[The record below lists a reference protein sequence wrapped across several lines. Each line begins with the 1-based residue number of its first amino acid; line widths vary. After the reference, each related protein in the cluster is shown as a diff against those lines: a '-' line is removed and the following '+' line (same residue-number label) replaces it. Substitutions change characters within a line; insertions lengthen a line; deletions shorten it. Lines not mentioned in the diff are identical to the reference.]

1 MSDDVQDSTAVEP
14 GALPRLDGN
23 ASVLGEPTAKTK
35 SNSNVRKLFYLAV
48 VLVAFLFIVFGI
60 LWFLKHRAAV
70 AAASAR
76 GAQVAVARAAAAQK
90 NAALKSEDIERTK
103 AALKARQAQEDAAKD
118 AAQREAGAASA
129 AAAAAAAT
137 TAERAKAAQ
146 STTSGLRAAQGAASA
161 SALAPARPT
170 LEERRMSGE
179 VLVNP
184 DNKEVARAS
193 AAPAAETGSGTF
205 GQVSGGEGLAARLHP
220 TVLDARSASRL
231 PNLDYL
237 LKRGTSIPCAAQTGI
252 DTTLPGVVICKTLND
267 VYSANSKTLL
277 FERGT
282 TVFGEQQSTLKQG
295 QARTFVLWTRID
307 SPSGVF
313 ANVDSP
319 ATDQMGYSGVEGY
332 VDTHFWQR
340 FGSAIMLSLI
350 SDFGQ
355 ALSTQAKSSTQTN
368 TGPTYNSTTQAA
380 QNMAVEALR
389 NSINIPPALYVRPG
403 RILSVM
409 VARDVSFENVYS
421 LVK

>member
-1 MSDDVQDSTAVEP
+1 MSDEVHDSTAVEA

-23 ASVLGEPTAKTK
+23 ASVLGEPTAKSK

-48 VLVAFLFIVFGI
+48 VLVAFLFIIFGI

-70 AAASAR
+70 AAAASR
-76 GAQVAVARAAAAQK
+76 GEQVALAKAAAVQK
-90 NAALKSEDIERTK
+90 NAALRGEDIERTK
-103 AALKARQAQEDAAKD
+103 AAVKARQAQEDAAKE
-118 AAQREAGAASA
+118 AAQREAAAASA
-129 AAAAAAAT
+129 ATAA
-137 TAERAKAAQ
+137 EKAKAAQ
-146 STTSGLRAAQGAASA
+146 PTTSGSPAAQGAASA
-161 SALAPARPT
+161 PASVLARPT

-193 AAPAAETGSGTF
+193 AAPAAGTSLGMV
-205 GQVSGGEGLAARLHP
+205 GQVPGSEGLAARLHP
-220 TVLDARSASRL
+220 TVLDARSAGRL
-231 PNLDYL
+231 PHLDYL

-252 DTTLPGVVICKTLND
+252 DTTLPGIVICKTLND

-282 TVFGEQQSTLKQG
+282 TVFGEQQSALKQG

-355 ALSTQAKSSTQTN
+355 ALSAQTRSSTQTN

-380 QNMAVEALR
+380 QNMSTEALR

-403 RILSVM
+403 TILSVM